1 MPANNKRKAARAAK
15 ARADGHAAPDA
26 DSTLDRNTVDEMPDN
41 EKSEDQRNI
50 KAIFS
55 QFLGAMKKEYPA
67 CYNMCPHLFL
77 EDQTFSDL
85 TIEDIENPQLHHLIG
100 LFKQHGFSKNATG
113 TTAMNLINQYESMKD
128 KQKAAGQPSQGNTAA
143 APSTSYTAA
152 YSQFLAAKED
162 KSDPDVEQLV
172 NAIRNYDLSKDVDAT
187 TTTRSKVTKP
197 KGKQKATKPSSYNN
211 SAAGLST
218 FYTAASGRFLTAR
231 KGEKYSNVDH
241 LINAMK
247 QLEDANAT
255 AISRSKVTKQKAKQK
270 AAGQSPQDNTGAGS
284 STSDTATETDIQDV
298 AGHHSTDDPTCS
310 MPWFERMK
318 KTVRR
323 KAMRQRCRE
332 KAARNAARE
341 SSQVFPAEHSSGY
354 DPSGETTQNTHGAT
368 ATGSTKPEHTKQD
381 SAGQDSK
388 GRTMASS
395 SKDVPVPMLIHDPN
409 EPNPDYDLLI
419 ENGFL

>member
-1 MPANNKRKAARAAK
+1 MPANDKRKAARAAK

-100 LFKQHGFSKNATG
+100 LFKQHGFSKNAT
-113 TTAMNLINQYESMKD
+113 
-128 KQKAAGQPSQGNTAA
+128 
-143 APSTSYTAA
+143 
-152 YSQFLAAKED
+152 D

-310 MPWFERMK
+310 MPWFERMQK
-318 KTVRR
+318 IVRR

-332 KAARNAARE
+332 KAARKAARE